1 MSRFMFPVLL
11 VLLIVVLWVALR
23 RLILRGQPRLDFN
36 PANAPAPDWTSR
48 VAESVVLACAAAV
61 VLVLLATTWWGGG
74 MLAHLDE
81 LRPALANV
89 YIAAFAVTAAVCV
102 AGVVTALLWRTWAGV
117 VIVGLALLGYN
128 TVLEGQGQLL
138 IRMAPEGA
146 VLPVNHFIIRVD
158 DDVAGAD
165 VWVNDVP
172 LGKTPIVM
180 TIEEFLAKVPKW
192 EKPPEGYDKPH
203 TGPGPR
209 QGPEWIR
216 FRLPSYVARYD
227 GMVAVWARPEEDY
240 YAKAQCDG
248 EWAVST
254 GSSGGG
260 GGGGRYT
267 HVYNLSLGA
276 TFPKRTER
284 IERLVADA
292 RERGPAVG
300 PEWFESMEAFRPQ
313 GWTMLRNA
321 ADKDPELMAV
331 VDAWAA
337 RRYDL
342 DKATSPETAWRAFER
357 ILAEADQR
365 LAYATDSL
373 AGRAVE
379 LLVPR
384 LDPDRL
390 VRRAEETLHS
400 GIAHGNRGYNYGQA
414 HGRGQFSTMADER
427 YGKGGGL
434 APSVYAVAHAV
445 WQLSESMGNRQPNLV
460 QERLVPA
467 LLREAP
473 SDDLAT
479 ELAARLG
486 GPQIERFLLR
496 QNWRGTA
503 PWPDANAR
511 YVFGRSVNKWLYYLA
526 QLPSSTGRRFRQ
538 ENAAAIMDM
547 ADTLVEVPSHGDNCG
562 FLFLDLDMGKDSL
575 AARYWPRFRA
585 KAAAITSPEPLES
598 CLKYLVR
605 MGPAATTE
613 MFVEVWRS
621 TARGPGFPFG
631 IGALDDL
638 PPARR
643 KEVAEALATQ
653 CEKELQTLG
662 TSGSDEE
669 KRSWLVYSVVPRL
682 KRMAVGEEP

>member
-1 MSRFMFPVLL
+1 MKGFMFPVLL

-23 RLILRGQPRLDFN
+23 RLILRGQIRQTFN

-61 VLVLLATTWWGGG
+61 VLALLATTSWGGG
-74 MLAHLDE
+74 MLANLDE
-81 LRPALANV
+81 LRPGLANV
-89 YIAAFAVTAAVCV
+89 YVAAFAITATACV

-128 TVLEGQGQLL
+128 TVLEGGGQLL
-138 IRMAPEGA
+138 IRLAPEGA
-146 VLPVNHFIIRVD
+146 ILPVNRLIIRVS

-180 TIEEFLAKVPKW
+180 TIGEFLAKVPKW
-192 EKPPEGYDKPH
+192 DKPPEGFDKPH

-216 FRLPSYVARYD
+216 FRLSSYVARYD
-227 GMVAVWARPEEDY
+227 GVMAVWARPEENY

-254 GSSGGG
+254 GSSGSG
-260 GGGGRYT
+260 GGGGRYRQL
-267 HVYNLSLGA
+267 YNLSLGA
-276 TFPKRTER
+276 AFPKRTER

-300 PEWFESMEAFRPQ
+300 PEWVESMEAFGRQ
-313 GWTMLRNA
+313 GWLMLRNA
-321 ADKDPELMAV
+321 ADEDPTLMAV

-342 DKATSPETAWRAFER
+342 DEATSPGTAWEAFER
-357 ILAEADQR
+357 ILAEADQCR
-365 LAYATDSL
+365 AYATDSL

-384 LDPDRL
+384 LDPAQL
-390 VRRAEETLHS
+390 VRRAEEILHS
-400 GIAHGNRGYNYGQA
+400 GIVHGDRGYNYGRA
-414 HGRGQFSTMADER
+414 HGRRQFSTVADQQF
-427 YGKGGGL
+427 GKDGGP

-445 WQLSESMGNRQPNLV
+445 WRLSESLGKRRPNLV
-460 QERLVPA
+460 QERIVPA
-467 LLREAP
+467 MLREAP
-473 SDDLAT
+473 GDDLAI
-479 ELAARLG
+479 ELAVRLG
-486 GPQIERFLLR
+486 GPVIERFLLR
-496 QNWRGTA
+496 QDWRSTA
-503 PWPDANAR
+503 QWPDANAR

-526 QLPSSTGRRFRQ
+526 QLPGPVGRRLRQ

-547 ADTLVEVPSHGDNCG
+547 ADTLDEVPSHLDNCG

-575 AARYWPRFRA
+575 AARYWPRFRS
-585 KAAAITSPEPLES
+585 KAAVTFPEPLEP
-598 CLKYLVR
+598 CMKYLVR
-605 MGPAATTE
+605 MGPVATTE
-613 MFVEVWRS
+613 MFVDVWRS

-643 KEVAEALATQ
+643 KEVVEALAAQ

-682 KRMAVGEEP
+682 KKMAAAEEP

>member
-1 MSRFMFPVLL
+1 MFPVLI
-11 VLLIVVLWVALR
+11 VLLCVVLWVALR
-23 RLILRGQPRLDFN
+23 RLLLRGQARPEFN

-61 VLVLLATTWWGGG
+61 VLVLLAATPCGNG
-74 MLAHLDE
+74 MLANLDA

-89 YIAAFAVTAAVCV
+89 YIAAFAITAAVCV
-102 AGVVTALLWRTWAGV
+102 AGIITALLWRTWAGV
-117 VIVGLALLGYN
+117 VIVSLALLGYN
-128 TVLEGQGQLL
+128 TVLDGQGQFL

-146 VLPVNHFIIRVD
+146 ALPVDHLIIRVD
-158 DDVAGAD
+158 GDVAGVD
-165 VWVNDVP
+165 VWVNGVP

-192 EKPPEGYDKPH
+192 EKPPEGFGKPQA
-203 TGPGPR
+203 GPGPR
-209 QGPEWIR
+209 QGPEWVR

-227 GMVAVWARPEEDY
+227 GMAAVWARPEEDY
-240 YAKAQCDG
+240 YAKAQLDS

-260 GGGGRYT
+260 GGGGRYRQ
-267 HVYNLSLGA
+267 VYNLSLGA
-276 TFPKRTER
+276 AFPKRTER
-284 IERLVADA
+284 IEHLVADA
-292 RERGPAVG
+292 RERGSAVG

-321 ADKDPELMAV
+321 ADKDPKLMAV

-337 RRYDL
+337 RRYGL
-342 DKATSPETAWRAFER
+342 DKATTPDAAWEAFER
-357 ILAEADQR
+357 ILAEADQCR
-365 LAYATDSL
+365 AYATNSL

-390 VRRAEETLHS
+390 VRWAEGILRS
-400 GIAHGNRGYNYGQA
+400 GAVRGDRGYSYGQA

-434 APSVYAVAHAV
+434 APSVCAVAHAV
-445 WQLSESMGNRQPNLV
+445 WRLSESLGDRPPNLV
-460 QERLVPA
+460 QERIVPA
-467 LLREAP
+467 MLREAP
-473 SDDLAT
+473 GDDLAI
-479 ELAARLG
+479 ELAVRLG
-486 GPQIERFLLR
+486 GPEIERFLLR
-496 QNWRGTA
+496 HDWRRTVE
-503 PWPDANAR
+503 WPDASAH
-511 YVFGRSVNKWLYYLA
+511 YVFGRSVNKWMYYLS
-526 QLPSSTGRRFRQ
+526 QLPGPAGRRFRQ

-547 ADTLVEVPSHGDNCG
+547 ADTLIEVPSHLDNCG

-585 KAAAITSPEPLES
+585 KAAAITNPEPLES

-631 IGALDDL
+631 INALDDL

-669 KRSWLVYSVVPRL
+669 KRSWLVNSVVPRL
-682 KRMAVGEEP
+682 KKMAAGEEL

>member
-1 MSRFMFPVLL
+1 MTRFMSPVLL
-11 VLLIVVLWVALR
+11 VLLTVVLWVALR
-23 RLILRGQPRLDFN
+23 RLILRGQARPEFN

-61 VLVLLATTWWGGG
+61 VLVLLATTSWGGG
-74 MLAHLDE
+74 MLANLDE

-128 TVLEGQGQLL
+128 TVLEGQGQFLT
-138 IRMAPEGA
+138 RMAPAGA
-146 VLPVNHFIIRVD
+146 TLPVNRLIIRVS

-192 EKPPEGYDKPH
+192 EKPPEGFGKPQ

-209 QGPEWIR
+209 QGPEWVR
-216 FRLPSYVARYD
+216 FRLPSYVVRYD
-227 GMVAVWARPEEDY
+227 GMMAVWARPEEDY

-267 HVYNLSLGA
+267 QVYNVTLGA

-284 IERLVADA
+284 IDRLVADA
-292 RERGPAVG
+292 CERGPAVG
-300 PEWFESMEAFRPQ
+300 PEWFESMEAFGPQ
-313 GWTMLRNA
+313 GWMMLRNA
-321 ADKDPELMAV
+321 ADKDLKLMAV

-337 RRYDL
+337 RRYGL
-342 DKATSPETAWRAFER
+342 DKATSPETAWEAFER

-365 LAYATDSL
+365 RAYATDSL

-379 LLVPR
+379 LLAPR
-384 LDPDRL
+384 LSPDRL
-390 VRRAEETLHS
+390 VRRAEEILRS
-400 GIAHGNRGYNYGQA
+400 GAARSDRGYSYRQA

-427 YGKGGGL
+427 YGKGGGV

-445 WQLSESMGNRQPNLV
+445 WRLSESMGNRQPNLV
-460 QERLVPA
+460 QERIVPA

-473 SDDLAT
+473 SGDLAID
-479 ELAARLG
+479 LAVRLG
-486 GPQIERFLLR
+486 GPEIERFLLR
-496 QNWRGTA
+496 QNWRRTA
-503 PWPDANAR
+503 AWPDADAR
-511 YVFGRSVNKWLYYLA
+511 YVSGRSVNKWLYYLA
-526 QLPSSTGRRFRQ
+526 QLPSSTGQRFRQ

-547 ADTLVEVPSHGDNCG
+547 ADTLIEVPSHWDNCG

-585 KAAAITSPEPLES
+585 KAAAIANPEPLES

-621 TARGPGFPFG
+621 TARGSGSPFG
-631 IGALDDL
+631 INALDNL

-669 KRSWLVYSVVPRL
+669 RRSWLVNSVVPRL
-682 KRMAVGEEP
+682 KKMAADDEP